1 MIYNYVIIDN
11 KVIELEGP
19 GKIRFD
25 NPGTDI
31 DVILKNKNK
40 SEFFNDMFRRKLKWL
55 KENYPEFLI

>member
-31 DVILKNKNK
+31 DVIVKNKNRAE
-40 SEFFNDMFRRKLKWL
+40 SFPDMFRRKLKWL
-55 KENYPEFLI
+55 KENYPELFI

>member
-1 MIYNYVIIDN
+1 MIYNYAIIDN

-31 DVILKNKNK
+31 DVILKNKNRPE
-40 SEFFNDMFRRKLKWL
+40 SFNDMFRRKLKWL
-55 KENYPEFLI
+55 KENHPELFI